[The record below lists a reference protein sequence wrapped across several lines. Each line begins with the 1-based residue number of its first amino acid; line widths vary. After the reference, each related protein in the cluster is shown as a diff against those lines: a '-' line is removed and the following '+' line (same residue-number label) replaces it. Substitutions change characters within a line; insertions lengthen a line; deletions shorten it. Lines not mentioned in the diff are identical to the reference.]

1 MAVFLAACNSFSSSE
16 FFWTFFRRF
25 FLLAI
30 SYMIYSENKIHQL
43 EKRIYELTWTHSK
56 TLTTN
61 MFKVAP
67 QRSKTSLRRSSSSI
81 IKQKEYDT
89 WKSQHKSTV
98 SISSDTERPRRR
110 SVLQMG
116 GVSNDNRIYKIK
128 SSPVLEDS
136 ESWNVE
142 YGGKKILISSFQPM
156 NPMKRLKT
164 DLDDNRSTTTSQDS
178 NSMVMR
184 IFQKPQD
191 SKHHTIIVEYCN
203 VQRTK
208 GATKYP
214 SGISQNQSSCTTI
227 TKHHFTESNGST
239 ISWGQKRFQNEDV
252 DRKWRRIIERNQ
264 NIRNDRLAKLKEMEL
279 QKLQERERA
288 RKAEMA
294 RRRAIIARIREQNR
308 KLLKEQRGMI
318 IDQND
323 GCNNEIVLPVVRRNV
338 KPMIDSIDYQQP
350 LFKGPEPWV
359 GEVPVLRV
367 TQRTV
372 TVEHTAQIRQF
383 DHKKEYNMME
393 SKTLQMSDMEANDGE
408 FLQNMEK
415 ETPGPKIA
423 RSSEYYLLSRGTPPN
438 KQFVYLKMSSNT
450 GVTPNGTSFAKVSD
464 DEIHHR
470 HISTY
475 GDMKQ
480 AGLNSQAIQRE
491 SNSLFQCSSTLLNYE
506 EDSKTFPPVD
516 VPCPVASI
524 DPTKAAIDQ
533 AKIDEL
539 GSTDAHRS
547 TEILKS
553 GLEETN
559 VIQDE
564 PDEKTLENVKVPY
577 GDGGN
582 PLLPATP
589 SGDYDVE
596 APPITPSPP
605 TKFDSEGP
613 RPAMRRAKRRLLK
626 DFENAVPSEN
636 NAVLSGNKAV
646 QLESIVSNPVHF
658 DTLEINDSAKQKEN
672 RAKPKPQNVKVGFPK
687 SLLLKK
693 IEVRKK
699 LEERRK
705 AEICRDLYAI
715 GQEKKGSDIRC
726 IEERLSDTTK
736 TSIRPSVPANKP
748 RRCSFDGNT
757 GRVKQVQSRAQTVT
771 MKKGNL
777 RSPEEKLPKAST
789 PRAAVTRP
797 YVTSPNKR
805 APFRTGVQTPT
816 DGTQCRIGVYT
827 SSDGARCRSPVSRR
841 FYHENYVPKS
851 DLFTKVPDRPKTA
864 SPEKEDSFCQSNDDK
879 RSSSGTRGGNGEDTV
894 ESVTEGKILAES
906 HTEVKEQC
914 SSTADSNTSTSKR
927 PDFLA
932 FEMDAFGHPV
942 PVKHSKATRLSII
955 RGVNRRKSEENVKM
969 QKNYTRKPNKQEDTL
984 RKSTKPFLK
993 DEFLN
998 KVDEKEW
1005 NRRMKTWE
1013 KKREQL
1019 ELGLVFSQG
1028 VRNEQKQQPRVSYG
1042 TPTNQSKNERVET
1055 NNTTSPRGS
1064 AIEDVN
1070 NHQTTTYKMISKTDT
1085 LSIPMEKK
1093 TEK

>member
-178 NSMVMR
+178 NSMV
-184 IFQKPQD
+184 
-191 SKHHTIIVEYCN
+191 
-203 VQRTK
+203 QRTK
-208 GATKYP
+208 GAAKYP

-942 PVKHSKATRLSII
+942 PVKHSKVDPKPRWNNAAVLRARYIERTRSIGLKEE
-955 RGVNRRKSEENVKM
+955 RARK
-969 QKNYTRKPNKQEDTL
+969 
-984 RKSTKPFLK
+984 
-993 DEFLN
+993 
-998 KVDEKEW
+998 
-1005 NRRMKTWE
+1005 
-1013 KKREQL
+1013 
-1019 ELGLVFSQG
+1019 
-1028 VRNEQKQQPRVSYG
+1028 
-1042 TPTNQSKNERVET
+1042 
-1055 NNTTSPRGS
+1055 
-1064 AIEDVN
+1064 
-1070 NHQTTTYKMISKTDT
+1070 
-1085 LSIPMEKK
+1085 
-1093 TEK
+1093 

>member
-178 NSMVMR
+178 NSMV
-184 IFQKPQD
+184 
-191 SKHHTIIVEYCN
+191 
-203 VQRTK
+203 QRTK
-208 GATKYP
+208 GAAKYP

-942 PVKHSKATRLSII
+942 PVKHSKIVQGRLGNCE
-955 RGVNRRKSEENVKM
+955 GVLLGGSETEV
-969 QKNYTRKPNKQEDTL
+969 
-984 RKSTKPFLK
+984 
-993 DEFLN
+993 
-998 KVDEKEW
+998 
-1005 NRRMKTWE
+1005 
-1013 KKREQL
+1013 EQCCRP
-1019 ELGLVFSQG
+1019 S
-1028 VRNEQKQQPRVSYG
+1028 
-1042 TPTNQSKNERVET
+1042 
-1055 NNTTSPRGS
+1055 GS
-1064 AIEDVN
+1064 L
-1070 NHQTTTYKMISKTDT
+1070 H
-1085 LSIPMEKK
+1085 
-1093 TEK
+1093 